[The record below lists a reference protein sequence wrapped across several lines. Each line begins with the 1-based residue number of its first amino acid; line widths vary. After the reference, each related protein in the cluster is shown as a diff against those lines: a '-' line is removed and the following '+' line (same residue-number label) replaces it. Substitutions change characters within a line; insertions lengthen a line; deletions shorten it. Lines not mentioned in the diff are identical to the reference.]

1 MNHWAKRIIFNL
13 ILFFLHI
20 VVMVFQ
26 SQKLDILEGFETGL
40 IYKKAEDRGFIYL
53 GHPELLDSIHGS
65 TYNAD
70 DFAIDTNNENVNG
83 STDGDGDET

>member
-1 MNHWAKRIIFNL
+1 
-13 ILFFLHI
+13 
-20 VVMVFQ
+20 MVFQ
-26 SQKLDILEGFETGL
+26 SQKFDILEGFETGL

-70 DFAIDTNNENVNG
+70 DFAIDTNSDSASRNIENE
-83 STDGDGDET
+83 DI

>member
-1 MNHWAKRIIFNL
+1 MNNWTKRIIFNL

-20 VVMVFQ
+20 AIMVVQ
-26 SQKLDILEGFETGL
+26 SQKNKWDTLEGFNTEL

-70 DFAIDTNNENVNG
+70 DFAIDTHSASA
-83 STDGDGDET
+83 STDRNSK

>member
-1 MNHWAKRIIFNL
+1 MNHWTKRIIFNL

-20 VVMVFQ
+20 VVMVVQ
-26 SQKLDILEGFETGL
+26 SRKLDTLEGFETGL

-70 DFAIDTNNENVNG
+70 DFAMDIG
-83 STDGDGDET
+83 SASADGDENDE

>member
-1 MNHWAKRIIFNL
+1 MNHSTKHIICNL

-20 VVMVFQ
+20 VVIVVQ
-26 SQKLDILEGFETGL
+26 SRKLDILEGFETGL

-65 TYNAD
+65 TYNAY
-70 DFAIDTNNENVNG
+70 DFSMDIG
-83 STDGDGDET
+83 SASADGDENDE

>member
-1 MNHWAKRIIFNL
+1 MNNWTKRIIFNL

-20 VVMVFQ
+20 AIMVVQ
-26 SQKLDILEGFETGL
+26 SQKNKWDILEGFNTEL

-70 DFAIDTNNENVNG
+70 DFAIDININSSSAGTNGNEP
-83 STDGDGDET
+83 